1 MEIFDLR
8 KFKNP
13 IELHI
18 TCRICGK
25 VYIVTVEKED
35 YEKYKSGEGYIQDIF
50 PYLSAADRELLI
62 SQTCDECWHKMF
74 DVEF

>member
-1 MEIFDLR
+1 MEVFDLR

-62 SQTCDECWHKMF
+62 SQTCDKCWHEIF

>member
-1 MEIFDLR
+1 MEVFDLR

-62 SQTCDECWHKMF
+62 SQTCDECWHEIF
-74 DVEF
+74 DIEF

>member
-1 MEIFDLR
+1 MEVFDLR

-18 TCRICGK
+18 TCRLCGK

-62 SQTCDECWHKMF
+62 SRTCDECWHEIF

>member
-1 MEIFDLR
+1 METCYFR

-18 TCRICGK
+18 PCRLCGK
-25 VYIVTVEKED
+25 VYTITVEKED
-35 YEKYKSGEGYIQDIF
+35 YETYKSGMGYIQDIF

>member
-1 MEIFDLR
+1 MEVFNLR

-62 SQTCDECWHKMF
+62 SQTCDECWHEIF

>member
-1 MEIFDLR
+1 METCYFR

-13 IELHI
+13 VELHI
-18 TCRICGK
+18 TCRLCGK
-25 VYIVTVEKED
+25 VYTVTVEKSD
-35 YEKYKSGEGYIQDIF
+35 YEKYQSGESYIQDIF
-50 PYLSAADRELLI
+50 PYLSPADRELLI

>member
-1 MEIFDLR
+1 MEVFDLR

>member
-1 MEIFDLR
+1 MEVFDLR

-62 SQTCDECWHKMF
+62 SRTCDECWHKMF